1 MIGVYGVVKEVGK
14 EMKQVTYWHEEMET
28 LSREK
33 LEELQ
38 LQRFRERM
46 QYVYE
51 RSPMYKRKYDAARI
65 KPVDIRTLDDIQ
77 NVPFTIKEE
86 LRESQKNSPP
96 WGDFI
101 CIPAEEGVRVFQT
114 TGTTGIPVRAILNKK
129 DWAQHYYDQFMYFM
143 HGYGIKTSDIL
154 FVPFGYGLYIAWWGL
169 QAALEQAGVMIV
181 PGGAQSSQD
190 RVRNVFEW
198 NATVVCG
205 TPTYLLYLG
214 ETAAKMGLSLAD
226 SKVRIAVVAG
236 EPGANVPATKKA
248 IEELWG
254 AKCYDDIGSTEI
266 TNFGFECVAQQGT
279 HVLENMFYAECL
291 DLDTLKPVQAG
302 EVGELVLSNLCTESM
317 PLLRFRIKD
326 LVRFDKDTCECGR
339 TFLRL
344 KGGIL
349 GRSDDMFQFSGVN
362 IFPSAIE
369 NLIRQVA
376 EFSNEYQIVVPEI
389 GSGKHIK
396 IRIEPATMDISGERM
411 QQAVKQFIQT
421 FKYRIT
427 VTPDIEIVEIGK
439 LPRFELKAKRLI
451 RET

>member
-1 MIGVYGVVKEVGK
+1 ME
-14 EMKQVTYWHEEMET
+14 QVTYWNEEMET
-28 LSREK
+28 LPREK
-33 LEELQ
+33 MEELQ

-51 RSPMYKRKYDAARI
+51 RSPMYKTKYDEAGI
-65 KPVDIRTLDDIQ
+65 KPADIRTLHDIQ
-77 NVPFTIKEE
+77 NVPFTVKEE
-86 LRESQKNSPP
+86 LRESQKRLPP

-101 CIPAEEGVRVFQT
+101 CIPPDEGVRVFQT
-114 TGTTGIPVRAILNKK
+114 TGTTGIPVRAILNKT
-129 DWAQHYYDQFMYFM
+129 DWTTHFYEQFMHFM
-143 HGYGIKTSDIL
+143 YGYGIKTSDIL
-154 FVPFGYGLYIAWWGL
+154 FVPFGYSLYIAWWGF
-169 QAALEQAGVMIV
+169 QAALEQAGVMII

-198 NATVVCG
+198 DATVVCG

-214 ETAAKMGLSLAD
+214 ETAEKMNVSLAD
-226 SKVRIAVVAG
+226 SKVRVVVAAG

-266 TNFGFECVAQQGT
+266 TNFGFECVAQKGT
-279 HVLENMFYAECL
+279 HVIESMFYAECL
-291 DLDTLKPVQAG
+291 DPETHRPVQPG

-317 PLLRFRIKD
+317 PLLRFRIRD
-326 LVRFDKDTCECGR
+326 LVRFDKETCECGR

-344 KGGIL
+344 DGGIL
-349 GRSDDMFQFSGVN
+349 GRSDDMFQFAGVN

-369 NLIRQVA
+369 NLIRQM
-376 EFSNEYQIVVPEI
+376 EDFSSEYQIIVPQT

-396 IRIEPATMDISGERM
+396 IRVEPATADVSKEKME
-411 QQAVKQFIQT
+411 QAVKQFIET

-427 VTPDIEIVEIGK
+427 VTPDVEIVEIGE

>member
-1 MIGVYGVVKEVGK
+1 ME
-14 EMKQVTYWHEEMET
+14 EVTYWKKEIET

-33 LEELQ
+33 IEELQ

-51 RSPMYKRKYDAARI
+51 RSPMYKRKYDEAGI
-65 KPVDIRTLDDIQ
+65 KPSDIRTLDDIQ
-77 NVPFTIKEE
+77 HVPFTEKEE
-86 LRESQKNSPP
+86 LRESQAQHPP

-101 CIPAEEGVRVFQT
+101 CIPPEEGVRVFQT
-114 TGTTGIPVRAILNKK
+114 TGTTGIPVKAVLNKK
-129 DWAQHYYDQFMYFM
+129 DWAVHFYEQFMHFM
-143 HGYGIKTSDIL
+143 YGYGIRSSDIL
-154 FVPFGYGLYIAWWGL
+154 FVPFGYSLYIAWWGF

-190 RVRNVFEW
+190 RVRNIFDW
-198 NATVVCG
+198 GATAVCG

-214 ETAAKMGLSLAD
+214 ETAKKIDLSLAD
-226 SKVRIAVVAG
+226 SKVRIVVTAG
-236 EPGANVPATKKA
+236 EPGANVPSTKRT
-248 IEELWG
+248 IEEIWG

-266 TNFGFECVAQQGT
+266 SNFGFECVAQMGT
-279 HVLENMFYAECL
+279 HVIESMFYAECL
-291 DLDTLKPVQAG
+291 DIESLMPVQSG

-317 PLLRFRIKD
+317 PLLRYRMKD
-326 LVRFDKDTCECGR
+326 LVRFDMETCKCGR

-344 KGGIL
+344 DGGIL
-349 GRSDDMFQFSGVN
+349 GRSDDMFQFAGVN

-369 NLIRQVA
+369 NFIREVP
-376 EFSNEYQIVVPEI
+376 EFSNEYQIVVPKI
-389 GSGKHIK
+389 RTGKHLK
-396 IRIEPATMDISGERM
+396 IRVEPDTADISKDRM
-411 QQAVKQFIQT
+411 EQAVKRFIET

-427 VTPDIEIVEIGK
+427 ITPDVEIVEIGE